1 MKQESK
7 IPKTDRL
14 IGLSAMIISLLTL
27 IIFIYQT
34 HLIRQQARLSVEP
47 RLQFSTDK
55 LNNYPFKTFRQILI
69 NKGLG
74 PAIIYDPKI
83 IYQNKNYDLDFAK
96 FTKDKFPESYVL
108 CYTIQTYRL
117 GEGHYML
124 PKDTVVLFRYT
135 VQLERDPECSE
146 NLNFD
151 TKTEDPRWDIELTY
165 SSIYKD
171 VKWRLNLSDNTPIVV
186 K

>member
-34 HLIRQQARLSVEP
+34 NLIREQARLLVEP
-47 RLQFSTDK
+47 RLQFATEEFEINS
-55 LNNYPFKTFRQILI
+55 FKTFRQILI

-74 PAIIYDPKI
+74 PAVIYDPKI
-83 IYQNKNYDLDFAK
+83 IYQNKNYKLDFGE
-96 FTKDKFPESYVL
+96 FTEDKFPEIYER
-108 CYTIQTYRL
+108 CYTIETKDL
-117 GEGHYML
+117 SEGEYML
-124 PKDTVVLFRYT
+124 PKDTVVLFSYK
-135 VQLERDPECSE
+135 VQLPRNPECIKC
-146 NLNFD
+146 LNFD
-151 TKTEDPRWDIELTY
+151 TKTGYPRWDIELTY

-171 VKWRLNLSDNTPIVV
+171 VKWRLKITENTPIVV